1 MSIIKS
7 IPKDSCF
14 IQPVNF
20 FDAAFNVPAAGQYSF
35 NIPANHGQVVFPI
48 TKTSVFL
55 IDRYSFS
62 CTLDEGVYLRSV
74 SVLPVFRLRRQ
85 KDNLVIYKKAI
96 PCVNYI
102 DSAEAI
108 VFYNSDNENDNLI
121 ADFEGVLNQV
131 AETVGIASIR
141 CQVTLNIYEI
151 VNSDWI
157 RDFRIRS
164 KTANQIVSI
173 YN

>member
-20 FDAAFNVPAAGQYSF
+20 FDAAFNVPAIGGYSF

-62 CTLDEGVYLRSV
+62 CSLDEGVYLRSV
-74 SVLPVFRLRRQ
+74 NVLPVFRLRRQ
-85 KDNLVIYKKAI
+85 KDNLVIYKKSI

-108 VFYNSDNENDNLI
+108 VFYNSDNEGDNLI
-121 ADFEGVLNQV
+121 CDFEGILNQV

-157 RDFRIRS
+157 QDFRIRS
-164 KTANQIVSI
+164 KAAGQIVSI
-173 YN
+173 FN

>member
-20 FDAAFNVPAAGQYSF
+20 FDAAFNVPFIGGYSF

-48 TKTSVFL
+48 TKTGVFL

-62 CTLDEGVYLRSV
+62 CSLDEGVYLRSV
-74 SVLPVFRLRRQ
+74 NILPVFRLRRQ
-85 KDNLVIYKKAI
+85 KDNLVVYKKSI

-108 VFYNSDNENDNLI
+108 VFYNSDNQDDNLI
-121 ADFEGVLNQV
+121 ADFEGILNQV
-131 AETVGIASIR
+131 AETVGILSIR
-141 CQVTLNIYEI
+141 AQVTLNIYEI

-157 RDFRIRS
+157 KDFRMRS
-164 KTANQIVSI
+164 KEAGQIVSI
-173 YN
+173 FN

>member
-20 FDAAFNVPAAGQYSF
+20 FDAAFNVPFIGGYSF

-48 TKTSVFL
+48 TKTGVFL

-62 CTLDEGVYLRSV
+62 CSLDEGVYLRSV
-74 SVLPVFRLRRQ
+74 NVLPVFRLRRQ
-85 KDNLVIYKKAI
+85 KDNLVVYKKSI

-108 VFYNSDNENDNLI
+108 VFYNSDNQDDNLI
-121 ADFEGVLNQV
+121 ADFEGILNQV
-131 AETVGIASIR
+131 AETVGILSIR
-141 CQVTLNIYEI
+141 AQVTLNIYEI

-157 RDFRIRS
+157 KDFRMRS
-164 KTANQIVSI
+164 KEAGQIVSI
-173 YN
+173 FN